1 MKLSYRKAEEKE
13 KEVFNSLVTHPLQL
27 WEWGEF
33 KQRRGVKAIRL
44 VGIDSQGVIK
54 RTLQLFVHPLPLGQ
68 ALLYYPRGGKITLE
82 EMELLNRL
90 AKGKGA
96 FLVKLEPYL
105 PATKENKE
113 YFNSLDSNFPLYFSS
128 QPLFPEYT
136 LRLDLRLGK
145 ERIWKNLHPKT
156 RYNIRLAERK
166 GVRVVEDTT
175 EQGVADFVNLMI
187 KTNKRHNFLS
197 HTSDYYFDLF
207 RVFRTTKVIKILKA
221 VYQDKTIAV
230 WWLFDW
236 KNILYYPYGASDYL
250 YRRLMASNLLA
261 WRAIEYGLKSKK
273 EIFDLWGAAPPGA
286 AANHPWAGFTR
297 FKLSYGAKYWQTIGS
312 WDLVLNPLKY
322 RSFILANRLRKF
334 LLKIRSHF
342 SL

>member
-1 MKLSYRKAEEKE
+1 MKLSYRKAGEKE
-13 KEVFNSLVTHPLQL
+13 KDIFNNLANHPLQL

-33 KQRRGVKAIRL
+33 KQRRRVKVVRL
-44 VGIDSQGVIK
+44 VGVDSQRVIK
-54 RTLQLFVHPLPLGQ
+54 RTLQLFVHSLPFGQ
-68 ALLYYPRGGKITLE
+68 TLLYYPRGGKITLE
-82 EMELLNRL
+82 EMELLNQL
-90 AKGKGA
+90 AKKKDA

-105 PATKENKE
+105 PATKGNKE
-113 YFNSLDSNFPLYFSS
+113 YLNYLASKFPLYFSP

-136 LRLDLRLGK
+136 LRLDLSQGR

-156 RYNIRLAERK
+156 RYNIRLAEKK
-166 GVRVVEDTT
+166 GVKVVEDTT
-175 EQGVADFVNLMI
+175 EKGVTDFVNLMV

-207 RVFRTTKVIKILKA
+207 EVFRTTKVIKILKA
-221 VYQDKTIAV
+221 VYQNKTITV
-230 WWLFDW
+230 WWLFNW

-261 WRAIEYGLKSKK
+261 WRAIEYGLESKK
-273 EIFDLWGAAPPGA
+273 EIFDLWGAAPPGTTA
-286 AANHPWAGFTR
+286 SHPWAGFTR
-297 FKLSYGAKYWQTIGS
+297 FKLSYGAKYWQTVGS
-312 WDLVLNPLKY
+312 WDLVLNPFKY

-334 LLKIRSHF
+334 LLKIRSCF